1 MRVVMFYHSIASDW
15 NHGNA
20 HFLRGVVSELLV
32 RGHEVAVW
40 EPRDAW
46 SAQNLVAD
54 AGALALDGWLSAYP
68 QLAGVRRP
76 YDLAALDL
84 DAALDGAELVL
95 VHEWSDHGLVQR
107 VGEHRARA
115 GGPDRGG
122 YRLLFH
128 DTHHRSVT
136 ERASMAAY
144 DLRHYD
150 GALAFGE
157 AISEVYR
164 REGWVE
170 RVWTWHEAADT
181 GVFHPVSHEPREGD
195 LVWVGNWGD
204 DERTD
209 ELREFL
215 IDPVRDLGLRAR
227 IHGVRYPA
235 HALATLA
242 DAGIEYAGWLPN
254 YLAPLAFARHAVTVH
269 VPRRPYVRALPGIP
283 TIRVFEALA
292 CGIPLV
298 SAPWDDAEGL
308 FAPGD
313 DFLVANDGAAMRRHL
328 RALLADA
335 EMAREL
341 AGHGLATIR
350 ARHTC
355 AHRVDELLDVAQDL
369 GLSAALL
376 ATRATFADPATAPA
390 VLTDATPA
398 P

>member
-1 MRVVMFYHSIASDW
+1 MFYHSIASDW

-20 HFLRGVVSELLV
+20 HFLRGVASELLA
-32 RGHEVAVW
+32 RGHAVAVW

-54 AGALALDGWLSAYP
+54 AGAAALDGWLQAYP
-68 QLAGVRRP
+68 QLADVRRA
-76 YDLAALDL
+76 YDLAAPDL
-84 DAALDGAELVL
+84 DAALDGADLVL
-95 VHEWSDHGLVQR
+95 VHEWSDHELVR
-107 VGEHRARA
+107 RIGEHRARA

-136 ERASMAAY
+136 ERAGMAAY

-181 GVFHPVSHEPREGD
+181 RVFRPQPCEPREGD

-204 DERTD
+204 DERTE

-215 IDPVRDLGLRAR
+215 VEPVRALGLRAR

-235 HALATLA
+235 HALAALA
-242 DAGIEYAGWLPN
+242 DAGIAYGGWLPN
-254 YLAPLAFARHAVTVH
+254 HRAPVAFARHAVTVH

-308 FAPGD
+308 FSPGR
-313 DFLVANDGAAMRRHL
+313 DFLVARDGAEMRTHL
-328 RALLADA
+328 RALLDDPAMAHALA
-335 EMAREL
+335 ERGRATVL
-341 AGHGLATIR
+341 AG
-350 ARHTC
+350 HTC
-355 AHRVDELLDVAQDL
+355 AHRVDELLAIARAL
-369 GLSAALL
+369 GLAVAA
-376 ATRATFADPATAPA
+376 RPAPHASRP
-390 VLTDATPA
+390 TPA
-398 P
+398 APPDLVGHSASHPDA